1 MKRIT
6 LLLTLLFSPLVA
18 FGGTKE
24 QAFADNII
32 QLVNEAEAV
41 HDMKS
46 ADALAER
53 IHTSE
58 TLIKAGMNLN
68 QKEVERILT
77 EAGYTEER
85 IRRCAYKLVEKN
97 CYGSG
102 LLSTSPIIETAQAE
116 LKAKQDLSLP
126 EKLEKNLSK
135 KFLNNV
141 QSKGWNLQGG
151 PGFTKETAWELTDK
165 TNDDDVLDCLP
176 GYECYESIEFHVDDD
191 GTPYVLR
198 PGLVEHKIKKGIKY
212 YEVTIWF
219 NVSKN
224 KEYVKSIRELTNEG
238 E

>member
-77 EAGYTEER
+77 KAGYTEER

-126 EKLEKNLSK
+126 EKLEKHLSK

-141 QSKGWNLQGG
+141 KTKGLNLQGG
-151 PGFTKETAWELTDK
+151 PGFSKETAWELTDK

-191 GTPYVLR
+191 GTPYVIR
-198 PGLVEHKIKKGIKY
+198 PGLIEHKTKKGTKY
-212 YEVTIWF
+212 YDVTIWF
-219 NVSKN
+219 NVSKI
-224 KEYVKSIRELTNEG
+224 KEYAKYIRELNEG

>member
-18 FGGTKE
+18 FGGTEE

-53 IHTSE
+53 IRESE
-58 TLIKAGMNLN
+58 PLIMGSLMLN
-68 QKEVERILT
+68 QKEIERIMT

-102 LLSTSPIIETAQAE
+102 VKELALEKFESTPERREELFGIWETLQKKLPEQLIPSAEAISMLANAASPALYHEIGLDKEQYIHGIRTAQ
-116 LKAKQDLSLP
+116 LIRKRY
-126 EKLEKNLSK
+126 
-135 KFLNNV
+135 
-141 QSKGWNLQGG
+141 
-151 PGFTKETAWELTDK
+151 T
-165 TNDDDVLDCLP
+165 VLDYL
-176 GYECYESIEFHVDDD
+176 Y
-191 GTPYVLR
+191 TL
-198 PGLVEHKIKKGIKY
+198 GLLDAAIQTLV
-212 YEVTIWF
+212 
-219 NVSKN
+219 
-224 KEYVKSIRELTNEG
+224 
-238 E
+238 

>member
-77 EAGYTEER
+77 KAGYT
-85 IRRCAYKLVEKN
+85 
-97 CYGSG
+97 
-102 LLSTSPIIETAQAE
+102 
-116 LKAKQDLSLP
+116 
-126 EKLEKNLSK
+126 
-135 KFLNNV
+135 
-141 QSKGWNLQGG
+141 
-151 PGFTKETAWELTDK
+151 
-165 TNDDDVLDCLP
+165 
-176 GYECYESIEFHVDDD
+176 
-191 GTPYVLR
+191 
-198 PGLVEHKIKKGIKY
+198 
-212 YEVTIWF
+212 
-219 NVSKN
+219 
-224 KEYVKSIRELTNEG
+224 
-238 E
+238 